1 MSQTFDVNILANPFE
16 EPAIKL
22 TFPLPTDKESYVKL
36 DGNSKTANS
45 FRILQLFLSLVSGVD
60 IDKIYTPVNEY
71 KYSIHKYSAEFK
83 KKFKDYMDD
92 RLEKS
97 DQKLND
103 LVYDMV
109 NQELRL
115 NLIKAGDFNDRFV
128 KIKEFMIKYYKAN
141 NEKNLPTWSS
151 ELSLRISYLT
161 TIKLFQKMYPHG
173 IWVSRIDFERLYK
186 QYLDNPMSIIYLPN
200 HQSHVDYMIMHVIAV
215 RFQMA
220 IPSVIAGEN
229 LNVAIF
235 GKILRNLGAIF
246 IPRSFNNELY
256 TERNLANV
264 MEFILLNHIP
274 IEVFI
279 EGTRSRD
286 GKLLLPKYG
295 ILKSFVNIYLKQRL
309 EDKNPNFDLL
319 MQPVSI
325 TYERIYEADSFL
337 DELIG
342 KDKIKESFVGILSS
356 GVKNL
361 IGDKTEQPYVI
372 DKQGFN
378 DNSERDL
385 SGKLYV
391 KLGEAF
397 KLSDYVANDD
407 YSFADEVNIKKLGFK
422 VLHEVN
428 RTAFIPKV
436 AVVGTALQFYYYKN
450 LPNTNKSSE
459 PKLIKIEDLLPDL
472 KMVIKILDRE
482 VKLDPINSVQFGE
495 LSQLN
500 DSQLTDLVKS
510 SIKPFFRYI
519 SINDK
524 TNTIRVTNSIELLYY
539 KNITIHLVIVRC
551 LICNIL
557 AVLVKQNKANYN
569 MINRLYYIL
578 TGLLKVE
585 FLFDYNYD
593 ERSQLSFILEDLT
606 SMNVI
611 RQEESGLYTIV
622 DQEYVLELGNVV
634 SPFLQSYINLITQ
647 LGTYKPPKKIEPVQD
662 KKTKKL
668 IPIDKEELVY
678 PTTKT
683 LLKHVIKNS
692 QDKSIE
698 SFNKQYL
705 VSDLYYL
712 NHLEL
717 VQIFKNK
724 AKTKAFVKILQ
735 QKDLNVLNDFLK
747 HMVRKDYVAE
757 DIHVNYLADII
768 NKNSIRHRKPKL

>member
-22 TFPLPTDKESYVKL
+22 TFPLPTDNDTYVKL
-36 DGNSKTANS
+36 DGNGKASNS
-45 FRILQLFLSLVSGVD
+45 FRILQLFVSLISGVD
-60 IDKIYTPVNEY
+60 IDKIYTDKNEY
-71 KYSIHKYSAEFK
+71 KYSIHKFSPEFA

-92 RLEKS
+92 KLERS

-115 NLIKAGDFNDRFV
+115 NLIKALEFNDRFV

-141 NEKNLPTWSS
+141 NEKNLPTWGSD
-151 ELSLRISYLT
+151 LGLRISYLT
-161 TIKLFQKMYPHG
+161 VIKVFQKMYPSG
-173 IWVSRIDFERLYK
+173 IWISRTDFEKLYQ
-186 QYLDNPMSIIYLPN
+186 QYLKNPMSIIYLPN

-220 IPSVIAGEN
+220 IPAVIAGEN

-235 GKILRNLGAIF
+235 GKILKNLGAIF

-256 TERNLANV
+256 TERNLTNV

-309 EDKNPNFDLL
+309 EDKNTNFDLL

-325 TYERIYEADSFL
+325 TYERIYEADSFI

-342 KDKIKESFVGILSS
+342 KDKVKESFVGILSS
-356 GVKNL
+356 GIKNL
-361 IGDKTEQPYVI
+361 TGDKTEQPYVI
-372 DKQGFN
+372 DKYGFN

-385 SGKLYV
+385 TGKLYV

-397 KLSDYVANDD
+397 KLSDYVEDDD

-428 RTAFIPKV
+428 RTAYIPKV
-436 AVVGTALQFYYYKN
+436 AVVGAALQFYYYKN
-450 LPNTNKSSE
+450 LPNTNKSAE
-459 PKLIKIEDLLPDL
+459 PKFIKIEDLLPYL

-482 VKLDPINSVQFGE
+482 VKLDPINSGQLGE

-500 DSQLTDLVKS
+500 DNQLIDLVKS
-510 SIKPFFRYI
+510 SIQPFFRYI
-519 SINDK
+519 SINAK
-524 TNTIRVTNSIELLYY
+524 TNMIRVTNSIELLYY

-551 LICNIL
+551 LICSIL
-557 AVLVKQNKANYN
+557 IVLAKQDQANYN
-569 MINRLYYIL
+569 MINRFYYIL

-593 ERSQLSFILEDLT
+593 ERSQLSFILEDLIAL
-606 SMNVI
+606 NVI
-611 RQEESGLYTIV
+611 KQQENGSYIIV
-622 DQEYVLELGNVV
+622 DKEYVLELGNVV
-634 SPFLQSYINLITQ
+634 TPFLQSYINLITH

-692 QDKSIE
+692 QDKSVE

-712 NHLEL
+712 NHLNL
-717 VQIFKNK
+717 VKIFKNK

-735 QKDLNVLNDFLK
+735 QKDLNVLNDFLE
-747 HMVRKDYVAE
+747 HMVRQDYVAE
-757 DIHVNYLADII
+757 DTRVSYLADII
-768 NKNSIRHRKPKL
+768 NKNSDRHSKSKL